1 VDELGGYDTAL
12 KLAKKA
18 AGVPEGDDVKIV
30 VFPKPKTFFQKPD

>member
-18 AGVPEGDDVKIV
+18 AE
-30 VFPKPKTFFQKPD
+30 FPKATMSRSWFIRGRKHFFKA